1 MILSATFQRN
11 LKIDLEIARYFV
23 QLYVL
28 IFYKYHKGIVR
39 HHDND
44 YIDKIWLT
52 IIPVLIKK

>member
-11 LKIDLEIARYFV
+11 LKIDSEIARYFP

-28 IFYKYHKGIVR
+28 IFYKYHKGIFK

-44 YIDKIWLT
+44 YIGKIWLT
-52 IIPVLIKK
+52 IKSVLIKQ